1 MTNSGIASLLHVL
14 DRLGLDAEKLQ
25 TLLKWVVDDK
35 NTVTLSFRAQD
46 GCSFIKETQ
55 VDHVVSPGWQYES
68 TETTQ
73 GNETSHK
80 KARVVKKVKQYHW
93 KIDISYVIA
102 VYPGTDSSSAIELQS
117 RNTSSVIVT
126 SAGMANDYIPKTTT
140 PPVDKH
146 TLHSPIEINITWLL
160 MTLNRETGVCQFAV
174 DRTIPSCQTPRRN
187 EQVDSAL
194 EFQASLKQWA
204 NGVIGFFM
212 VRVEKDILAKN
223 NPLQTDDGVSE
234 TSLMQGTQQ
243 EDAIYKPIVPLMENG
258 SVLSEADTG
267 ALLEAHSQSMDQ
279 SLNGLSQVFPPSQLL
294 KLVTLS
300 EASILLLCRHLLY
313 LINQYQNSI
322 DYVEGMLKRQ
332 LIQAIGK
339 EVNSRDFDKF
349 MRFHNQKLFASAY
362 TPRPFTYAI
371 RRKNHYP
378 DGILSIEPRNNGAGN
393 EKMDSVETMVRHVSG
408 ANNPPIFIPLN
419 SATSVEITG
428 DRYLHGWI
436 QHRFESEAQSVYQLV
451 ARARQFSYF
460 LLVVGN
466 MAGKNK
472 FSPKA
477 AIILQNKDEVLI
489 PLLTEVLPT
498 AKEFKDAIASL
509 SPEQQAFAKA
519 YRGMQLES
527 SVFGICVIQLKPQ
540 LEKLLG
546 LPVGALT
553 KEIKLTQ
560 DLMSLFVDYQIPS
573 DLLSFGGDDAASM
586 EGKLEAVKGH
596 VKAVMDVISAAKEN
610 QIMEEERKAEM
621 REAKDLL
628 VRQEQEVQL
637 LLKLQQ
643 HQQQQQRQQQQMP
656 VFDSP
661 QRYCLSPFPCAAPTT
676 STRSSRPAAFAA
688 SLPSASVAASFPY
701 AAKEASFPSASV
713 AASFPSASGAAS
725 LPSASGAASFP
736 SASGAASL
744 PSASGAASLPSASG
758 AESFPSASA
767 AASLPSA
774 SAAASLPSASLGVSE
789 WKSLE
794 GSVVPAAAAASSQI
808 PDGKS
813 GEANISQ
820 DTQSPEEP
828 IEADDFTLV
837 PKVLDAKVEKFDAN
851 SSLKSTILKT
861 GPVWERL
868 RQEDL
873 LSDPKSSRL
882 FADDVRSEKN
892 KAFDLLD
899 ALSRSGT
906 LSIEC
911 AELHVVVAVS
921 HCFENDLMGTI
932 IQDNINPIDK
942 VERSSLIVG
951 STIHDETCQVL
962 LQSSAHIGRI
972 GETFPA
978 LFAEEE

>member
-1 MTNSGIASLLHVL
+1 MYPVL
-14 DRLGLDAEKLQ
+14 
-25 TLLKWVVDDK
+25 
-35 NTVTLSFRAQD
+35 
-46 GCSFIKETQ
+46 
-55 VDHVVSPGWQYES
+55 
-68 TETTQ
+68 
-73 GNETSHK
+73 
-80 KARVVKKVKQYHW
+80 
-93 KIDISYVIA
+93 
-102 VYPGTDSSSAIELQS
+102 
-117 RNTSSVIVT
+117 
-126 SAGMANDYIPKTTT
+126 
-140 PPVDKH
+140 
-146 TLHSPIEINITWLL
+146 IT
-160 MTLNRETGVCQFAV
+160 
-174 DRTIPSCQTPRRN
+174 
-187 EQVDSAL
+187 
-194 EFQASLKQWA
+194 
-204 NGVIGFFM
+204 
-212 VRVEKDILAKN
+212 
-223 NPLQTDDGVSE
+223 
-234 TSLMQGTQQ
+234 
-243 EDAIYKPIVPLMENG
+243 
-258 SVLSEADTG
+258 
-267 ALLEAHSQSMDQ
+267 
-279 SLNGLSQVFPPSQLL
+279 
-294 KLVTLS
+294 
-300 EASILLLCRHLLY
+300 
-313 LINQYQNSI
+313 
-322 DYVEGMLKRQ
+322 
-332 LIQAIGK
+332 
-339 EVNSRDFDKF
+339 
-349 MRFHNQKLFASAY
+349 
-362 TPRPFTYAI
+362 
-371 RRKNHYP
+371 
-378 DGILSIEPRNNGAGN
+378 
-393 EKMDSVETMVRHVSG
+393 
-408 ANNPPIFIPLN
+408 PPIFVPLN

-428 DRYLHGWI
+428 DRYLHGWM

-451 ARARQFSYF
+451 ARARQFSCF

-527 SVFGICVIQLKPQ
+527 SVFGVCVIQLKPQ

-573 DLLSFGGDDAASM
+573 DLLSFGGDDAAST

-610 QIMEEERKAEM
+610 QIMDEERKAEM
-621 REAKDLL
+621 REAKDFFGA
-628 VRQEQEVQL
+628 EQQQL
-637 LLKLQQ
+637 RYLQPPP
-643 HQQQQQRQQQQMP
+643 QQQQLRRARGIGALLCSDEFVQ
-656 VFDSP
+656 
-661 QRYCLSPFPCAAPTT
+661 CAAPTT
-676 STRSSRPAAFAA
+676 STAFA
-688 SLPSASVAASFPY
+688 S
-701 AAKEASFPSASV
+701 
-713 AASFPSASGAAS
+713 
-725 LPSASGAASFP
+725 
-736 SASGAASL
+736 
-744 PSASGAASLPSASG
+744 
-758 AESFPSASA
+758 SASA
-767 AASLPSA
+767 AASLPSG
-774 SAAASLPSASLGVSE
+774 SAAASLPSGSVAATSE
-789 WKSLE
+789 WESQDCDLE
-794 GSVVPAAAAASSQI
+794 GSVVPAVAAASSQM

-828 IEADDFTLV
+828 IEVDDFTLV

-851 SSLKSTILKT
+851 SSLKSTILIT
-861 GPVWERL
+861 GPVWERW

-921 HCFENDLMGTI
+921 HCFENDLVGTI
-932 IQDNINPIDK
+932 IQDNINPIEK

-962 LQSSAHIGRI
+962 LQSSAHIDRI

>member
-25 TLLKWVVDDK
+25 TLLKWVVDNK

-160 MTLNRETGVCQFAV
+160 MTLNRETGVCQFAI

-204 NGVIGFFM
+204 NGVIGFFI

-267 ALLEAHSQSMDQ
+267 ALLGAHSQSMDQ
-279 SLNGLSQVFPPSQLL
+279 SLNGLSQVFPPSQLS

-451 ARARQFSYF
+451 ARARQFSCF

-628 VRQEQEVQL
+628 VRQEQEVQQ

-643 HQQQQQRQQQQMP
+643 HQQQQQWMP
-656 VFDSP
+656 PD
-661 QRYCLSPFPCAAPTT
+661 QYCLSPVPFAAPTT

-688 SLPSASVAASFPY
+688 S
-701 AAKEASFPSASV
+701 FPSASL
-713 AASFPSASGAAS
+713 AASFPSAS
-725 LPSASGAASFP
+725 LAASFP
-736 SASGAASL
+736 SASLAA
-744 PSASGAASLPSASG
+744 
-758 AESFPSASA
+758 SFPSASL

-774 SAAASLPSASLGVSE
+774 SAAASLPSASVAASFPSASAAASLPSACLGVTSE
-789 WKSLE
+789 FESLE
-794 GSVVPAAAAASSQI
+794 GSVVPAAAAASSQM
-808 PDGKS
+808 PDRKS

-882 FADDVRSEKN
+882 FPDDVRSEKN

>member
-68 TETTQ
+68 TETTH

-80 KARVVKKVKQYHW
+80 TVEARVVKKVKQYHW
-93 KIDISYVIA
+93 KVDISYVIA
-102 VYPGTDSSSAIELQS
+102 AYPGTDSSSAIELQS

-160 MTLNRETGVCQFAV
+160 MTLNREAGVCQFAI

-204 NGVIGFFM
+204 NGVIGFFID
-212 VRVEKDILAKN
+212 RVEKDILAKN
-223 NPLQTDDGVSE
+223 NPLQTDDRVSE
-234 TSLMQGTQQ
+234 PSLMQGTQQ

-258 SVLSEADTG
+258 SVLSDADTG

-279 SLNGLSQVFPPSQLL
+279 SLNGLSQVFPPSQLS

-332 LIQAIGK
+332 LVQAIGK

-378 DGILSIEPRNNGAGN
+378 DGILSIEPRNNGDGN

-408 ANNPPIFIPLN
+408 ANNPPIFVPLN

-451 ARARQFSYF
+451 ARARQFSCF

-621 REAKDLL
+621 REARDLSFSTKSRSRSSLTVPMSASCRSGSDL
-628 VRQEQEVQL
+628 VPL
-637 LLKLQQ
+637 GA
-643 HQQQQQRQQQQMP
+643 P
-656 VFDSP
+656 
-661 QRYCLSPFPCAAPTT
+661 AAT
-676 STRSSRPAAFAA
+676 STKSSRPSAFGTSSPAGFGAA
-688 SLPSASVAASFPY
+688 SLPSASVAAT
-701 AAKEASFPSASV
+701 
-713 AASFPSASGAAS
+713 
-725 LPSASGAASFP
+725 
-736 SASGAASL
+736 
-744 PSASGAASLPSASG
+744 
-758 AESFPSASA
+758 
-767 AASLPSA
+767 
-774 SAAASLPSASLGVSE
+774 SE
-789 WKSLE
+789 WESLDCDLE
-794 GSVVPAAAAASSQI
+794 GSVVPAAAAAPSQMS
-808 PDGKS
+808 DRKS
-813 GEANISQ
+813 GEANIFQ

-828 IEADDFTLV
+828 IEVDDFTLV
-837 PKVLDAKVEKFDAN
+837 PKVLDAKLEKFDAN

-932 IQDNINPIDK
+932 IQDNINPIEK

-951 STIHDETCQVL
+951 STIHDETCQVV

-978 LFAEEE
+978 LFTEEE